1 MAYILAV
8 SKTQGFLDYMLL
20 PASWVY
26 TQLRSAV
33 DFVPA
38 LTESTQKNKTDPLG
52 SAFKHTADM
61 EKDPR
66 KDRKER
72 VQLHN
77 VVIILL
83 VHNKDSIAQRT

>member
-20 PASWVY
+20 PVSWVY

-61 EKDPR
+61 EKDP
-66 KDRKER
+66 
-72 VQLHN
+72 
-77 VVIILL
+77 
-83 VHNKDSIAQRT
+83 AQR